1 MASSSLHY
9 LILWWSLKIQ
19 LTILVGPEGYLIRAF
34 GFHFPGTRIYLFG
47 GTSKYTGPPIGF
59 TEEQQN
65 NMQDTDE
72 PYKLIDH
79 NDLYVLDLRPSLRT
93 LSMLTVMKSIEEV
106 TEESASPSSSPSAS
120 TSTSASERTAVAVTR
135 SYKIDMEKLL
145 VVWEELPGEVRQEM
159 RFMIEN
165 NTISRQLP
173 LKLG

>member
-1 MASSSLHY
+1 
-9 LILWWSLKIQ
+9 
-19 LTILVGPEGYLIRAF
+19 
-34 GFHFPGTRIYLFG
+34 
-47 GTSKYTGPPIGF
+47 
-59 TEEQQN
+59 
-65 NMQDTDE
+65 MQDTDE

-93 LSMLTVMKSIEEV
+93 LSMLAVMKSIEEE
-106 TEESASPSSSPSAS
+106 TEESESSSS
-120 TSTSASERTAVAVTR
+120 SEEKVAVTR
-135 SYKIDMEKLL
+135 SFKIDMDKLL

>member
-1 MASSSLHY
+1 
-9 LILWWSLKIQ
+9 
-19 LTILVGPEGYLIRAF
+19 
-34 GFHFPGTRIYLFG
+34 
-47 GTSKYTGPPIGF
+47 
-59 TEEQQN
+59 
-65 NMQDTDE
+65 MQDTDE

-106 TEESASPSSSPSAS
+106 TEGSASPSSSPSAS

>member
-1 MASSSLHY
+1 
-9 LILWWSLKIQ
+9 
-19 LTILVGPEGYLIRAF
+19 
-34 GFHFPGTRIYLFG
+34 
-47 GTSKYTGPPIGF
+47 
-59 TEEQQN
+59 
-65 NMQDTDE
+65 MQDTDE

-93 LSMLTVMKSIEEV
+93 LSMLAVMKSIEEE
-106 TEESASPSSSPSAS
+106 TDLKEESEPSSSASSSA
-120 TSTSASERTAVAVTR
+120 AEKVAVAVTR
-135 SYKIDMEKLL
+135 SYKIDMAKLL

>member
-1 MASSSLHY
+1 M
-9 LILWWSLKIQ
+9 
-19 LTILVGPEGYLIRAF
+19 
-34 GFHFPGTRIYLFG
+34 FPGTRIYLFG

-93 LSMLTVMKSIEEV
+93 LSMLAVMKSIEEE
-106 TEESASPSSSPSAS
+106 TEESESSSSS
-120 TSTSASERTAVAVTR
+120 SSEEKVAVTR
-135 SYKIDMEKLL
+135 SYKIDMDKLL

>member
-1 MASSSLHY
+1 M
-9 LILWWSLKIQ
+9 
-19 LTILVGPEGYLIRAF
+19 V
-34 GFHFPGTRIYLFG
+34 PGTRIYLFG

-93 LSMLTVMKSIEEV
+93 LSMLAVMKSIEEEN
-106 TEESASPSSSPSAS
+106 TAEGDPAP
-120 TSTSASERTAVAVTR
+120 STSAEKRAVAVTR
-135 SYKIDMEKLL
+135 SYKIDMAKLL

-159 RFMIEN
+159 RSMIEN

>member
-1 MASSSLHY
+1 M
-9 LILWWSLKIQ
+9 
-19 LTILVGPEGYLIRAF
+19 
-34 GFHFPGTRIYLFG
+34 FPGTRIYLFG

-93 LSMLTVMKSIEEV
+93 LSMLAVMKSIEEE
-106 TEESASPSSSPSAS
+106 TEEISEPSSASSSSSSA
-120 TSTSASERTAVAVTR
+120 EEKVAVAQTR

>member
-1 MASSSLHY
+1 
-9 LILWWSLKIQ
+9 
-19 LTILVGPEGYLIRAF
+19 
-34 GFHFPGTRIYLFG
+34 
-47 GTSKYTGPPIGF
+47 
-59 TEEQQN
+59 
-65 NMQDTDE
+65 MQDTDE

-93 LSMLTVMKSIEEV
+93 LSMLAVMKSIEEE
-106 TEESASPSSSPSAS
+106 TEESSDSPSSASSSA
-120 TSTSASERTAVAVTR
+120 EEKVAVAQTR

>member
-1 MASSSLHY
+1 M
-9 LILWWSLKIQ
+9 
-19 LTILVGPEGYLIRAF
+19 LV
-34 GFHFPGTRIYLFG
+34 PGTRIYLFG

-79 NDLYVLDLRPSLRT
+79 NDLYVLDLRPSLKT
-93 LSMLTVMKSIEEV
+93 LSMLAVMKSIEEEN
-106 TEESASPSSSPSAS
+106 TQESDSAPSSS
-120 TSTSASERTAVAVTR
+120 EMGAVAVTR
-135 SYKIDMEKLL
+135 SYKIDMAKLL

-159 RFMIEN
+159 RSMIEN

>member
-1 MASSSLHY
+1 
-9 LILWWSLKIQ
+9 
-19 LTILVGPEGYLIRAF
+19 
-34 GFHFPGTRIYLFG
+34 
-47 GTSKYTGPPIGF
+47 
-59 TEEQQN
+59 
-65 NMQDTDE
+65 MQDTDE

-93 LSMLTVMKSIEEV
+93 LSMLAVMKSIEEE
-106 TEESASPSSSPSAS
+106 TEEISEPSSASSSSA
-120 TSTSASERTAVAVTR
+120 EEKVAVAQTR